1 MICKEVKLLNDS
13 EAILKTYILERQ
25 EYARK
30 SILRP
35 AVIVCPGGGYAL
47 VSQNEGEPVALAYA
61 REGFHTFVLK
71 YSVTYANPFP
81 QALLEL
87 GKAYLYVL
95 EHADEFGINK
105 KQIYVAGFSAGGH
118 LALSLGT
125 FYYEKFLLDKLQT
138 TAETLKPAGLI
149 LGYPAVSLKPA
160 RTSSKPSKELEKLIA
175 AGLCGDFGKY
185 SIQQIMTGKE
195 NFSNEEAEALNL
207 LNRIDEKVPPMFIF
221 GSNHDSVI
229 HPLDIVSLAKLL
241 RENNIEFELH
251 LFNRGNHGL
260 SIYDETVA
268 YQWQLEN
275 MHMNEWVSLS
285 VKWLKENENECKNN

>member
-1 MICKEVKLLNDS
+1 MICKEIKLLEDS
-13 EAILKTYILERQ
+13 DATLKTYVLEQQ

-30 SILRP
+30 NLIRP

-71 YSVTYANPFP
+71 YSVTFANPFP
-81 QALLEL
+81 QALFEL
-87 GKAYLYVL
+87 GKAYLYVF
-95 EHADEFGINK
+95 EHANEFGIDKN
-105 KQIYVAGFSAGGH
+105 QIYVAGFSAGGH

-125 FYYEKFLLDKLQT
+125 FYYESFLLDKLAT
-138 TAETLKPAGLI
+138 KAEILKPAGLI

-160 RTSSKPSKELEKLIA
+160 RVNKEPSPELQKLIA
-175 AGLCGDFGKY
+175 AGLCGDFGRY

-195 NFSNEEAEALNL
+195 DFTEEEAEAVNL

-229 HPLDIVSLAKLL
+229 HPLDIVSLAYKL
-241 RENNIEFELH
+241 RANKIEFELH

-260 SIYDETVA
+260 SLYDETVA
-268 YQWQLEN
+268 YPWQLEN
-275 MHMNEWVSLS
+275 MHMNEWINLS
-285 VKWLKENENECKNN
+285 VKWLKENRREKENA